1 MTPLHSDM
9 HSTNIGLKSHDNN
22 DPQLCMENLGR
33 RPRCPPIHAIAGNN
47 QFILEKERIQFNFR
61 AVCGGLSAVIGSWW
75 QMPIIFCSLD
85 GLVRGT

>member
-22 DPQLCMENLGR
+22 DPQLCTENLGR

-47 QFILEKERIQFNFR
+47 QFILEKGEDSVQLQSCVWRI
-61 AVCGGLSAVIGSWW
+61 I
-75 QMPIIFCSLD
+75 CSDWVLMTD
-85 GLVRGT
+85 ANNLL